1 MPLRMIFTIIFKSN
15 HVDACARFISYRGPI
30 GLGSAAPDTGW
41 PPPSSPGGCVPQL
54 FEPPGD

>member
-41 PPPSSPGGCVPQL
+41 PPLQPRRMRPAAL
-54 FEPPGD
+54 